1 MLKCDTIIHIVLNLY
16 VFGVNLRS
24 SISENPSGLQLKNAA
39 LDIYN
44 FCVMFILLFICVCV
58 K

>member
-1 MLKCDTIIHIVLNLY
+1 MLKCDTIIHLVLNLY
-16 VFGVNLRS
+16 VFGVNLGS